1 MKGCTSRDGQVT
13 LGDLAQSLARE
24 LSPQSIHVT
33 HFVID
38 GRAFAAPSGLSRQT
52 NWTPCSIRMRLRPT
66 IGMFVATAQRFGWG
80 KGTAASD
87 QNFLVGPSYSRR
99 AWCSSRGRHDC
110 GGTIMPLTVSLQVTF
125 GHFSATNGAND
136 SCMQAM
142 QLLASSGVMAAA
154 GAMISLTIAV
164 SPPLTLLPPRPAPA
178 EVNTQQQRT
187 IDAVGAATMDTLGH
201 RMESTDDIPPI
212 QPRQTLDGLSGGP
225 QMLPLPQD
233 APRRDLLEGLIG
245 GLLFAQDA
253 PQVMLF
259 EQQEPSAPPK
269 QQRSAMAMV
278 QEPPAQPSDA
288 CARQGLRRIYYTQN
302 NHRYW
307 RCARRR

>member
-1 MKGCTSRDGQVT
+1 M
-13 LGDLAQSLARE
+13 
-24 LSPQSIHVT
+24 SPQSIHLT

-38 GRAFAAPSGLSRQT
+38 GRIRGAKRTEPADKLDSMLDPDAIAPT
-52 NWTPCSIRMRLRPT
+52 V
-66 IGMFVATAQRFGWG
+66 GMFVATAQRLGWG
-80 KGTAASD
+80 NGTAALD
-87 QNFLVGPSYSRR
+87 QNFLVGPVILDEPGVAIAVATLR
-99 AWCSSRGRHDC
+99 C
-110 GGTIMPLTVSLQVTF
+110 GTIMPLAISLLVTF

-142 QLLASSGVMAAA
+142 QLLALSGVMAAT

-164 SPPLTLLPPRPAPA
+164 SPPLTLLPPRSAPA

-187 IDAVGAATMDTLGH
+187 IGSVGAAPTDNLGH
-201 RMESTDDIPPI
+201 RMKSTDDIPPI

-233 APRRDLLEGLIG
+233 LPRVTPRRDLLEGLIG

-253 PQVMLF
+253 PQVMQF
-259 EQQEPSAPPK
+259 EQQEPAAPPK
-269 QQRSAMAMV
+269 QQESAMAMV
-278 QEPPAQPSDA
+278 QEPPAKPSDA
-288 CARQGLRRIYYTQN
+288 CARQGLRLIYYTQN